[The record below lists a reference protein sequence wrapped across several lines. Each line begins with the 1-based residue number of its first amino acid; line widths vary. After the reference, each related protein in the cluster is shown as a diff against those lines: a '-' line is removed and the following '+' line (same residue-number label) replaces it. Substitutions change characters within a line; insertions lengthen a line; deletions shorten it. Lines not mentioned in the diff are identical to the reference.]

1 VAEGSQALCLRELR
15 PWSLISVGATPAVAN
30 TGGKQDVEPSDLGP
44 LSMEEPILSG
54 DLSLGSLP
62 SFDYQVNLTLKFN
75 DQHAD
80 DGVEEV
86 MEEVPA
92 EDVLAET
99 NLAA

>member
-44 LSMEEPILSG
+44 LSMEEPILS
-54 DLSLGSLP
+54 
-62 SFDYQVNLTLKFN
+62 FDYQVNLTLKFN

>member
-1 VAEGSQALCLRELR
+1 
-15 PWSLISVGATPAVAN
+15 
-30 TGGKQDVEPSDLGP
+30 
-44 LSMEEPILSG
+44 
-54 DLSLGSLP
+54 LGSLP